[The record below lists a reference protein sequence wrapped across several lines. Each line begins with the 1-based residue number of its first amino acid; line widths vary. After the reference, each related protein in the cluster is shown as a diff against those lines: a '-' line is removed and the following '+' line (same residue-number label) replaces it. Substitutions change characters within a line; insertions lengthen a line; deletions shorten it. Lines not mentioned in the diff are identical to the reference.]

1 MSLLSVLLGVIAVLM
16 GLFAGLIV
24 GMMSVVQSM
33 LSGLTAT
40 EYARVM
46 QGIIREGRR
55 SRVILVLLLAPIALA
70 VPVLILMSTRV
81 TPAVFALAAVGVA
94 VYVGGAFLGSRLQAE
109 PLYDQIM
116 GWDVETP
123 PANWQEARQRWLRVN
138 LVRVAGALAGFLL
151 VGTAVNFSLL

>member
-1 MSLLSVLLGVIAVLM
+1 MSLLSVLLGVIAVMM
-16 GLFAGLIV
+16 GLFAGLII
-24 GMMSVVQSM
+24 GMMSVIQSM

-70 VPVLILMSTRV
+70 LPVLILMSTQATPDVFGLAV
-81 TPAVFALAAVGVA
+81 TGVA
-94 VYVGGAFLGSRLQAE
+94 VYVAGAFFGSRMLAE

-123 PANWQEARQRWLRVN
+123 PTNWQEFRRRWLRIN
-138 LVRVAGALAGFLL
+138 MVRAAGALAGFLL